1 MSPQKVS
8 PRVRLRDTE
17 MRPTE
22 DALTPVIRL
31 GGLLFVVVAPVA
43 ALVAALSVVA
53 LPRFRRVH
61 PGLVALT
68 SAGLLFL
75 ASTAGALR
83 AFFTG
88 WREVFALVGAVSGVE
103 AIKAAVGEVFAQEW
117 GRWLLAQVP
126 LSIPLGLLVGSLVAL
141 GRRRYSAQWRKPETK
156 KKPAKALARATS
168 KAPEWPQKKADTL
181 DDLMVR
187 LGVDLYTGKPWD
199 LPVSALRHHAFITG
213 PSGFGKTTTI
223 IEVLRGLLA
232 APAAQPYRVG
242 ITFVTMKPDA
252 AITEALA
259 ALAELAGRGF
269 HVVTHDGR
277 GGSTTYNPLR
287 HGTAAHRRNVL
298 MEAEANAAN
307 GGFTEPHYQRTGSR
321 FTLLALRALAVA
333 VEHGR
338 TYTVARASRP
348 WRMDLEHLARMMRM
362 EPLQAVM
369 ESGAD
374 PDLSADLDAYF
385 REIAEDRA
393 TADGV
398 GGMRSRFAVIAEGA
412 AGQVLR
418 EALDGVDL
426 RESIRAGDVV
436 VFNLDA
442 ARDMEA
448 SQYVANLAIA
458 DWTAAMSELGE
469 EGWHKDAAGHQNR
482 MQLLIVDEF
491 SALGGAGLRGALERA
506 RSQGGAVMLA
516 SQSYGELAE
525 NSTHG
530 FRASLITNTS
540 VKLLH
545 QVDEGAEELAGLV
558 GTVKAHKETTQIF
571 EDRDLLGSQTRAS
584 GQGSL
589 REVDEF
595 KVHPN
600 TLKNLQPGEIV
611 AMLRHPQTVAQVKV
625 RRTPPERLAAQ
636 AAEHRRRVEKAAP
649 AAPVTEEPAPA
660 ERAHVV
666 PEETAPTAPAEEVE
680 RTEKAESTE
689 QTAPV
694 KEAAPAKADGAA
706 AWVTAAAAATHA
718 ATPVIED
725 DDGFVPLTDDDE

>member
-8 PRVRLRDTE
+8 PRVRMRDTE
-17 MRPTE
+17 LKPAD
-22 DALTPVIRL
+22 DALTPVARIA
-31 GGLLFVVVAPVA
+31 GLLFVVVAPVA
-43 ALVAALSVVA
+43 AIVSVVTVVV

-61 PGLVALT
+61 PGLVALI
-68 SAGLLFL
+68 SAGLLVL
-75 ASTAGALR
+75 AATTGGLR

-88 WREVFALVGAVSGVE
+88 WREVFALIGSVSGIE
-103 AIKAAVGEVFAQEW
+103 TTKAAVGDLFTQEW
-117 GRWLLAQVP
+117 TRWLLAQVP
-126 LSIPLGLLVGSLVAL
+126 LSIPLGLLVGSLIAL
-141 GRRRYSAQWRKPETK
+141 GRRRYSARWRKPEAK
-156 KKPAKALARATS
+156 KKPAKTLNRATT

-181 DDLMVR
+181 DALMVR

-287 HGTAAHRRNVL
+287 HGTGAHRRNVL

-333 VEHGR
+333 VEHGQ

-418 EALDGVDL
+418 EAPDGVDL

-625 RRTPPERLAAQ
+625 RRTPPETLAAQ

-649 AAPVTEEPAPA
+649 AAPVTEETAPA

-680 RTEKAESTE
+680 RPEEAEPIE

-694 KEAAPAKADGAA
+694 KEAAPAKAGGAS

-718 ATPVIED
+718 APPVIED